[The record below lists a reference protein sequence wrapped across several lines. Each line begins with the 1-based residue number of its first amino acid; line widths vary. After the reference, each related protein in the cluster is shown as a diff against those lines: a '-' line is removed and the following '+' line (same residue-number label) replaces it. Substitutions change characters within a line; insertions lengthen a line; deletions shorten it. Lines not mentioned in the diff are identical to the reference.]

1 MKGKF
6 LFGLSAVVFLTGCTI
21 RLPFWPAKT
30 SSQETT
36 STTQTSQGGGT
47 TTSQGGNTSQGGGT
61 STYTTSLPD
70 DVNNYYSSIGNE
82 TGESLKTALNTLN
95 KAKRKKTIG
104 YDGFRQF
111 AAKCDVNP
119 DGGGKIVGFYDN
131 TLVGPAWDKGTTW
144 NREHVWPDSKGGN
157 KVEADAHMVRPTST
171 KINSDRGN
179 KFYGTSAATYDP
191 GQFYADYRGIAARI
205 IFYCAIADTSL
216 NIIDAETGGNSH
228 MGKLSDLLKW
238 NLEYLPGTS
247 TLELRT
253 ELNRNNV
260 IEKDSGGQGNRN
272 PFIDHPEY
280 ACKIWG
286 NTNATTKQICGM

>member
-1 MKGKF
+1 MKGRI
-6 LFGLSAVVFLTGCTI
+6 LFGLAAVFLLTGCNI
-21 RLPFWPAKT
+21 RFPWQKKSNDSQTTTSVDT
-30 SSQETT
+30 SST
-36 STTQTSQGGGT
+36 T
-47 TTSQGGNTSQGGGT
+47 TTSQGGNTGT
-61 STYTTSLPD
+61 STYTTSMSG
-70 DVNNYYSSIGNE
+70 DVASYYSSISDSL
-82 TGESLKTALNTLN
+82 TGTELQSALNTLN

-104 YDGFRQF
+104 YDGFRTF
-111 AAKCDVNP
+111 AAKCDKNP
-119 DGGGKIVGFYDN
+119 DTGNQIVGFYDN
-131 TLVGPAWDKGTTW
+131 ALVGPSWDSGKTW
-144 NREHVWPDSKGGN
+144 NREHVWPNSLGGS

-179 KFYGTSAATYDP
+179 DYYSITKYDP

-216 NIIDAETGGNSH
+216 KIIDADSGGSNQ

-238 NLEYLPGTS
+238 NLQYLPGDS
-247 TLELRT
+247 TLELRS
-253 ELNRNNV
+253 EQYRNNV
-260 IEKDSGGQGNRN
+260 IQNDSSGQGNRN